1 MNRSLV
7 LSILSEDKPGIVETL
22 AATISANGGNWLES
36 RMTQLAGKFA
46 GILQVSVSDADIQ
59 QLTQALQALETKGIA
74 IITSEVNESDAG
86 GDTKS
91 MHFTLV
97 GNDRV
102 GIVKELSQA
111 FANHHINVDE
121 LETGCSSMPWS
132 GDPMFT
138 ARGSLQIPEGTD
150 IDSLMD
156 QLDDISDKLGV
167 DIEIDEKENTT
178 AEE

>member
-22 AATISANGGNWLES
+22 AAAISENGGSWQES

-46 GILQVSVSDADIQ
+46 GILQVNVAESNLVDLKAA
-59 QLTQALQALETKGIA
+59 LTALEYKGIA
-74 IITSEVNESDAG
+74 TNIAEVNDEAAG
-86 GDTKS
+86 ERTKL

-97 GNDRV
+97 GNDRT

-111 FANHHINVDE
+111 FASHHINMDQ
-121 LETGCSSMPWS
+121 LETDCSSMPWT

-138 ARGSLQIPEGTD
+138 ARGTLNIPENADLDSLQ
-150 IDSLMD
+150 D
-156 QLDDISDKLGV
+156 QLDDIADNLGV
-167 DIEIDEKENTT
+167 DIELDEKADE
-178 AEE
+178 AVD